1 MNLLVCVYQS
11 RLKHVIHLVL
21 ISLVSV
27 LVLQVV
33 VQLRRYG
40 LLIQLRRVVLQEA
53 RIFNDFNGLPAL
65 FNGYQLL
72 RGQVMAVLALVV
84 LSLLAFGLARRLLRG
99 SLVALGL
106 SLS

>member
-11 RLKHVIHLVL
+11 RLQHVIHLVL

-40 LLIQLRRVVLQEA
+40 LLIQLRRVVLQETS
-53 RIFNDFNGLPAL
+53 IFNDFNGLSAL
-65 FNGYQLL
+65 FNGYKLL
-72 RGQVMAVLALVV
+72 WGQVMTVLTLVV
-84 LSLLAFGLARRLLRG
+84 LSLLAFGLAR
-99 SLVALGL
+99 
-106 SLS
+106 